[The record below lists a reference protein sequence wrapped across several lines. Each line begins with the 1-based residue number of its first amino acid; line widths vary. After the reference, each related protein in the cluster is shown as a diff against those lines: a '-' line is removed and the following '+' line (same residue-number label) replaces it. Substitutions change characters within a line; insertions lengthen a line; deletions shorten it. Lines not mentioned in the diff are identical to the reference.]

1 MKKAIQNV
9 FVTKLLENTL
19 LEIRAA
25 VVRTK
30 KLLNSRSQYIPFL
43 ATDEVDHMKVW

>member
-19 LEIRAA
+19 LEIRAG
-25 VVRTK
+25 TK